1 MILKAEAVTKKYF
14 RKSSESNFFYAV
26 SETTLELREGSIT
39 EITGRSGSG
48 KSTLLNMLA
57 GLLRPSSG
65 RVLLGETDIYSLK
78 DKELSRLRNSS
89 IGVIPQGQTGL
100 DSLTVIEN
108 VILPSVLY
116 KVSLNSE
123 ERAME
128 LLEKVGI
135 AQLAHSYPKELSGG
149 ELRRLAIARALINSP
164 AVLLADEPTGDL
176 DDENTKLVLGILRNF
191 ADDGVSVLLVTHEAE
206 AEKYADVVYRMN
218 AGKPDQIK
226 GRPG

>member
-176 DDENTKLVLGILRNF
+176 DDENTKLVLEILRNF

-206 AEKYADVVYRMN
+206 AEKYADVIYRMN